1 MPIVYLILVIYSFIA
16 SQIHWPLG
24 NLALISGFLLLLVDV
39 LVQLIRLALKKTSYH
54 VFLLALSLCFL
65 GAAYMFLWLSWPGMK
80 VMAWASLILALP
92 GILLSFRLKGKA
104 LPRKIITI
112 LIFVAVAVFSFMKT
126 SDFYCFR
133 NNISA
138 ENPMADAPVF
148 VVHRLAFILYQ
159 ENEEARAEELL
170 LEIRDDLNQKTA
182 YFRELGKDRYML
194 EVFVQDSAIVS
205 SDLEQ
210 VKHGSWSHTPYLL
223 PEDIRL
229 SEWK

>member
-1 MPIVYLILVIYSFIA
+1 MPIVYIILVLYSFIA

-24 NLALISGFLLLLVDV
+24 NLALISGFMLLLVDV
-39 LVQLIRLALKKTSYH
+39 LVQLIRLAVKKTSYH

-65 GAAYMFLWLSWPGMK
+65 GAAYQFLWLSWPGMK
-80 VMAWASLILALP
+80 VMAWTSLILALP

-104 LPRKIITI
+104 LPRKVITI
-112 LIFVAVAVFSFMKT
+112 VIFIAVAVFSFMKT

-133 NNISA
+133 NNMSA
-138 ENPMADAPVF
+138 ENPMDDAPVF
-148 VVHRLAFILYQ
+148 VVHHLAFILYQ
-159 ENEEARAEELL
+159 ENEEERAEELL

-182 YFRELGKDRYML
+182 YFRELGRDRYML

-210 VKHGSWSHTPYLL
+210 VQHGNWSHTPFLL

-229 SEWK
+229 SELK